1 LCVTRKEMMEMKF
14 KKRGK
19 FFLNIGN
26 LQTFSDDGSADDK
39 GADDKGDD
47 GQGDDK
53 KDGGVTLSPEVEA
66 HFKKLLQQEG
76 DRIRTKAAKEK
87 EALKQQLEDLKKD
100 KMTDAEK
107 KDYELQQQ
115 REELERDRAELNR
128 LKLEGAT
135 VDILKEVELDLD
147 FKPFVLASDEDST
160 KVRAKT
166 LKELFDKAVKAEVD
180 KLYGENGRQIERS
193 NGGFTNVTGNL
204 KELALKNNIRTT

>member
-1 LCVTRKEMMEMKF
+1 MEL

-19 FFLNIGN
+19 FFLSIGN
-26 LQTFSDDGSADDK
+26 LQTFSDPDPEPKEEPKEEPKVQVETKLELSEDVQKYIQSEMDK
-39 GADDKGDD
+39 
-47 GQGDDK
+47 
-53 KDGGVTLSPEVEA
+53 V
-66 HFKKLLQQEG
+66 
-76 DRIRTKAAKEK
+76 RTKAAKEK
-87 EALKQQLEDLKKD
+87 QKLKDELEAVKKD

-107 KDYELQQQ
+107 AEYELQKQ
-115 REELERDRAELNR
+115 REELEKDRQELNR